1 MDSVTIPTKEQA
13 AALFAEAS
21 VGVTPAT
28 PKPHLIAQRL
38 APYGP
43 SLRQS
48 YADGYSVDQL
58 VEILKS
64 PKIGIAISPT
74 ALRNYLK
81 KPRRAH
87 KNAPSPIAKPAT
99 VAAKSN
105 V

>member
-21 VGVTPAT
+21 VGVMPVT

-58 VEILKS
+58 VDILKS
-64 PKIGIAISPT
+64 PKIGIVISPT

-81 KPRRAH
+81 KYRKSH
-87 KNAPSPIAKPAT
+87 KSAPSSATKVATGPAK
-99 VAAKSN
+99 
-105 V
+105 

>member
-21 VGVTPAT
+21 VGVMPAT

-58 VEILKS
+58 IEILKS

-81 KPRRAH
+81 KHRRSH
-87 KNAPSPIAKPAT
+87 KSSPSS
-99 VAAKSN
+99 AAKSATAVGKPN
-105 V
+105 A